1 MLPPTDSTV
10 AVESSDELR
19 DEATGETTRGSRGES
34 SGEPPAETTTDR
46 PRFERRPLL
55 KALGVGA
62 ALSLG
67 SGVAAGEQEQ
77 AEIDPLYGY
86 SVQNPDEIPETLQPD
101 HEVDLA
107 AAEGPPE
114 PGKPVSFF
122 FFDPVGLHVQSGDI
136 VQFTFSSPDHT
147 VTAYHEAIGFQTRVP
162 DEAPPFSSPI
172 VTAGGA
178 WLYRF
183 DHEGVYDLYCGPHH
197 ILGMVMRVVVGDVAE
212 DESPAYLETPEEIPP
227 FGEEFEQL
235 LVQFSDETESVEWVF
250 PTPREILTATA
261 LDPATLQSEGT
272 VAHDA
277 ILSEIAQAGTET
289 TTK

>member
-1 MLPPTDSTV
+1 MDANSTD
-10 AVESSDELR
+10 AGDSSDEPT
-19 DEATGETTRGSRGES
+19 DEVTRGSRDGS
-34 SGEPPAETTTDR
+34 RDEPPAETTADP

-86 SVQNPDEIPETLQPD
+86 SVQNPDEIPENLQPD

-107 AAEGPPE
+107 AAEEPPE
-114 PGKPVSFF
+114 PGEPVSLF

-147 VTAYHEAIGFQTRVP
+147 VTAYHEAIAFQTRVP
-162 DEAPPFSSPI
+162 EESPPFSSPI
-172 VTAGGA
+172 VNTGGA

-183 DHEGVYDLYCGPHH
+183 DQEGVYDLYCGPHH
-197 ILGMVMRVVVGDVAE
+197 IMGMVMRVVVGDVAE
-212 DESPAYLETPEEIPP
+212 DEYPAYVETPEGIPP

-250 PTPREILTATA
+250 PTPRQVLTASA
-261 LDPATLQSEGT
+261 LDPATVQSDGAVPFDAVLDEVAEG
-272 VAHDA
+272 A
-277 ILSEIAQAGTET
+277 TET